1 MSERAPDIR
10 ILNYDNSASFHSGL
24 FVVDRA
30 KLIRFELKEPKA
42 EEFSEA
48 IGFVIFSNNKASV
61 DSAKSF
67 FELLWNERIQQEKQ
81 KEYEKL
87 READKIKT
95 EFINVAAHELRSPI

>member
-1 MSERAPDIR
+1 MSSSRGEFKIVKTISERAPDIR

-30 KLIRFELKEPKA
+30 KLMRFELKEPKA

-61 DSAKSF
+61 VIF
-67 FELLWNERIQQEKQ
+67 
-81 KEYEKL
+81 
-87 READKIKT
+87 
-95 EFINVAAHELRSPI
+95 